1 MKDRI
6 FLDTNILLYHYS
18 ATEPEKKLK
27 VFSIADNC
35 NVHILLQVINE
46 FVNVSI
52 KKFKVPVESIEL
64 SLAELYNNY
73 VVYENSVETINKA
86 LSICK
91 KYNYSYYDAQIIAA
105 ALLSNCKIL
114 YTEDLQHQQII
125 ENSLQIINPF
135 K

>member
-27 VFSIADNC
+27 VFSIAGNL
-35 NVHILLQVINE
+35 NVHISLQVINE
-46 FVNVSI
+46 FVNVLI
-52 KKFKVPVESIEL
+52 KKFKVPVKSIEL

-73 VVYENSVETINKA
+73 VVYENSVETINEA

-91 KYNYSYYDAQIIAA
+91 KYNYSNYDAQIIAA

>member
-1 MKDRI
+1 MSDRI

-18 ATEPEKKLK
+18 ATEPEKKSKILSITNSHK
-27 VFSIADNC
+27 VYIS
-35 NVHILLQVINE
+35 LQVINE

-52 KKFKVPVESIEL
+52 KKFKIPVENIEL

-73 VVYENSVETINKA
+73 VVYDNSIETINKA

-105 ALLSNCKIL
+105 AMLSNCKIL
-114 YTEDLQHQQII
+114 YTEDLHHQQII
-125 ENSLQIINPF
+125 ENTLQIINPF

>member
-27 VFSIADNC
+27 VFSIAGNL
-35 NVHILLQVINE
+35 NVHISLQVINK
-46 FVNVSI
+46 FVNFFI
-52 KKFKVPVESIEL
+52 KKFKVPVKSIEL

-73 VVYENSVETINKA
+73 VVYENSVETINEA

-91 KYNYSYYDAQIIAA
+91 KYNYSNYDAQIIAA